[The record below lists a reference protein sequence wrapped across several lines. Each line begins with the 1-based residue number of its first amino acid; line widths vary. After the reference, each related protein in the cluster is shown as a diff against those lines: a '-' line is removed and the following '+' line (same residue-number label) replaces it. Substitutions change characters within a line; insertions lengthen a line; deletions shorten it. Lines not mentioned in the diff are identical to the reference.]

1 MSASFLAGRPTRG
14 PILAGGAVILV
25 LAGGFGSW
33 AALAPLA
40 RGAVAAGQVVAEGHR
55 KQVQHLEGGIVA
67 EILVRDGDGVA
78 VGQPLL
84 RLDGTQAEAR
94 MTAALAARD
103 ALDARIARLEAE
115 LAGRDAP
122 DFSAILPERRTI
134 PATARLLTAEAE
146 LFDTRRRALDA
157 ELSLI
162 EQKRLGES
170 GRIRGLEAQAAAGRV
185 QLSLTRDELTDQRQL
200 LEKGFA
206 RRPRVLDLERR
217 EAELVGRDGALV
229 ADMAQS
235 RIRMAEAGIEAI
247 RKRQGF
253 LESVLDELRAAQD
266 KRSALDKEIKAVA
279 DILAHLEI
287 RATETGAVHE
297 LKVRT
302 VGGVVAPGD
311 TLLEIVPEG
320 GALTLE
326 ARVSPA
332 DIEHVTMGAAAEVRF
347 TSLSPRSA
355 PTLFGAVVTVSPDTV
370 TDKASGQ
377 SYFQVRVRV
386 PEDERRRLGGGALHP
401 GMPVDVVLLAGERT
415 MLEYVLEPLTAAMAR
430 SFKE

>member
-40 RGAVAAGQVVAEGHR
+40 RGAVAVGQVVAEGHR

-122 DFSAILPERRTI
+122 DFSAILPERRII

-162 EQKRLGES
+162 EQKRLGEN

-185 QLSLTRDELTDQRQL
+185 QLALTRDELADQRQL

-253 LESVLDELRAAQD
+253 LESVLDELRTAQD

-347 TSLSPRSA
+347 TSLSPRST
-355 PTLFGAVVTVSPDTV
+355 PTLFGAVATVSPDTV

-386 PEDERRRLGGGALHP
+386 PEDERRRLGGVALHP

-415 MLEYVLEPLTAAMAR
+415 MLEYVLEPLAAAMAR

>member
-40 RGAVAAGQVVAEGHR
+40 RGAVAVGQVVAEGHR

-185 QLSLTRDELTDQRQL
+185 QLALTRDELADQRPL

-253 LESVLDELRAAQD
+253 LESVLDELRTAQD

-347 TSLSPRSA
+347 TSLSPRST
-355 PTLFGAVVTVSPDTV
+355 PTLFGAVVTVSPDTM

-386 PEDERRRLGGGALHP
+386 PEDERRRLGGVAPHP

-415 MLEYVLEPLTAAMAR
+415 MLEYVLEPLTTAMAR

>member
-94 MTAALAARD
+94 MTAALAAGD

-170 GRIRGLEAQAAAGRV
+170 GRIRGLDAQAAAGRV
-185 QLSLTRDELTDQRQL
+185 QLALTRDELADQRQL

-253 LESVLDELRAAQD
+253 LESVLDELRTAQD

-347 TSLSPRSA
+347 TSLSPRST
-355 PTLFGAVVTVSPDTV
+355 PTLFGAVVTVSPDTM

-386 PEDERRRLGGGALHP
+386 PEDERRRLGGVALHP

-415 MLEYVLEPLTAAMAR
+415 MLEYVLEPLSAAMAR

>member
-1 MSASFLAGRPTRG
+1 MRASFLAGRPTRG

-122 DFSAILPERRTI
+122 DFSAILPERRSI

-185 QLSLTRDELTDQRQL
+185 QLALTRDELADQRQL

-253 LESVLDELRAAQD
+253 LESVLDELRTAQD

-347 TSLSPRSA
+347 TSLSPRST

-386 PEDERRRLGGGALHP
+386 PEDERRRLGGVTLHP
-401 GMPVDVVLLAGERT
+401 GMPVDVVLMAGERT

>member
-122 DFSAILPERRTI
+122 DFAAILPERRTI

-185 QLSLTRDELTDQRQL
+185 QLALTRDELADQRQL

-253 LESVLDELRAAQD
+253 LESVLDELRTAQD

-347 TSLSPRSA
+347 TSLSPRST

-386 PEDERRRLGGGALHP
+386 PEDERRRLGGVALHP

-415 MLEYVLEPLTAAMAR
+415 MLEYVLEPLSAAMAR